1 LYDAIG
7 KVTKVAGTFNGMPT
21 GTRAIALPDNSYNA
35 SSYFLTVFG
44 RPESS
49 SACECERTQD
59 ASLAQAL
66 HLINAK
72 DLQERLSADAGAA
85 AKFAQNQ
92 QGDAKAVEEMYLTSL
107 SRAPQQNEVE
117 LALKHITKP
126 RPAVDGQPA
135 DVAKIKRQAYEDL
148 LWTLLNSKE
157 FLFNH

>member
-1 LYDAIG
+1 
-7 KVTKVAGTFNGMPT
+7 MPT